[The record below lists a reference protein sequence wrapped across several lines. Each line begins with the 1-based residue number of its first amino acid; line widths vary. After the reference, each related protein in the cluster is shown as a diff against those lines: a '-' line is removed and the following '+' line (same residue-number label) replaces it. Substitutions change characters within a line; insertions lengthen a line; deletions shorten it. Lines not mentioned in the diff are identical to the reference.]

1 MTLLDFDKKELHDIF
16 SSLQYT
22 RLEIGFA
29 NEQEEELYNRLTKL
43 MGKVSQAKK
52 MCICKE
58 DTN

>member
-1 MTLLDFDKKELHDIF
+1 MTLLDIDKKELHDIF

-43 MGKVSQAKK
+43 MDKVSQARK
-52 MCICKE
+52 MYICKE
-58 DTN
+58 AA

>member
-1 MTLLDFDKKELHDIF
+1 MTLLDFDKKELYDIF

-43 MGKVSQAKK
+43 MDKVSQARK
-52 MCICKE
+52 MYICKE
-58 DTN
+58 DAK

>member
-43 MGKVSQAKK
+43 MDKVSQARK
-52 MCICKE
+52 MYICKE
-58 DTN
+58 DAK